1 MEKHRRSYEGSGLK
15 PELARLKED
24 VRLQST
30 AKEVCS
36 LLFDSACPFV
46 CFFLSSLRGK
56 GGVVM
61 NGMRRESLL
70 LLCRSPLRHFLEK
83 GLALSS
89 QALGLRLCWLAGV
102 TGSTG
107 VQRTSSLRR
116 QVRGLLALCC
126 ARDTP

>member
-1 MEKHRRSYEGSGLK
+1 MRIHFWTFEMCPFGDGLK

-70 LLCRSPLRHFLEK
+70 LLCRSPLRRPQH
-83 GLALSS
+83 
-89 QALGLRLCWLAGV
+89 
-102 TGSTG
+102 T
-107 VQRTSSLRR
+107 RR
-116 QVRGLLALCC
+116 NLHS
-126 ARDTP
+126 